1 MWLSSDNGYLNWSTT
16 VPPFKETD
24 SFVHLMFSEWVEIM
38 RKDIEC
44 AFGILKGQFCILKY
58 GMIFQKVEEC
68 DMVFKTLCAIHNFLI
83 KEDGLDT
90 NRMGYEEAHAEDKLS
105 RNKFPSILLRL
116 HSLYVEQTNSTQPQ
130 SYT

>member
-1 MWLSSDNGYLNWSTT
+1 
-16 VPPFKETD
+16 
-24 SFVHLMFSEWVEIM
+24 
-38 RKDIEC
+38 
-44 AFGILKGQFCILKY
+44 
-58 GMIFQKVEEC
+58 MIFQKVEEC

-90 NRMGYEEAHAEDKLS
+90 YWMGYEEAHAEDKLS